1 MMIPG
6 GTVEDLSP
14 EAIEAR
20 LRALA
25 DQLAG
30 SASFDE
36 LDLRHLLDLL
46 TQRAPLLRQ
55 EYDHGT
61 LDRVLAGDKR
71 PASLLLPAGTLTP
84 DQPRDAAALR
94 VWTVPESLRACGDK
108 CLYDVGVAGR
118 KTYRGLPLQEIGPRS
133 YDLAGDVLGLLADDR
148 TLREFFERNRIRRLP
163 LDEEV
168 LFLRQCA
175 SRFDLYARILQ
186 AWRETLGSAPAA
198 SSETTSPLSRTAVPT
213 DTRTVSGTA
222 LLPMADPDRPHP
234 RRPAA
239 RPKRS
244 EVRRPDPPADD
255 SDHEEDGF
263 KETDR
268 DARLAWFERTLLLR
282 TLDLGRLRDELREDV
297 VDQEEAVNRVCDDL
311 SVFAAGMRERQRP
324 LSYFLVGPTGVGK
337 NHLMESLAR
346 RLESAW
352 ECEVP
357 TLVLEG
363 PQYAYPSDVNELKG
377 ATRGFIRSDEEGLL
391 AEFHERARRAPLS
404 VLLVDEVEKSH
415 PQLMR
420 FFLSLM
426 DRGSTMDNRGR
437 LLRFPATILAFT
449 SNAGYS
455 EIEMRRGPIGYA
467 AEEAAGS
474 ARRRDAARA
483 LKRGLAPEFLA
494 RVQVLHFRPL
504 GRASAAR
511 ILDREIGRLARRFQ
525 RRHGLRLE
533 VTPAARAALVQQGFS
548 TEEGARHLVGR
559 IDRVCNVEVQLR
571 LRPAGVPLTAER
583 QRLLA
588 LIREAR
594 RGERAVDVEALTDA
608 VRAELRPARTGR
620 RIIVDHRRDRFVY
633 REEAA

>member
-6 GTVEDLSP
+6 GTFEDLTP

-25 DQLAG
+25 DRLAG
-30 SASFDE
+30 STSFDE
-36 LDLRHLLDLL
+36 LDIRHLLDLL
-46 TQRAPLLRQ
+46 TQRAPLLKA
-55 EYDHGT
+55 EYDPGT
-61 LDRVLAGDKR
+61 IDRVLSGDRR
-71 PASLLLPAGTLTP
+71 PAALLLPAGALTP

-94 VWTVPESLRACGDK
+94 AWTVPESLRACGDK

-118 KTYRGLPLQEIGPRS
+118 MTYRGLPLHEIGPRS
-133 YDLAGDVLGLLADDR
+133 YDLAGEVLRLLADDR
-148 TLREFFERNRIRRLP
+148 TLVEFFERNQIRHLP
-163 LDEEV
+163 LEEEV
-168 LFLRQCA
+168 MFLRQCA

-186 AWRETLGSAPAA
+186 AWRETLGPAAPAEA
-198 SSETTSPLSRTAVPT
+198 PGP
-213 DTRTVSGTA
+213 TVSRTA
-222 LLPMADPDRPHP
+222 LLPASDPGPGPRRAAPRPK
-234 RRPAA
+234 RRPA
-239 RPKRS
+239 R
-244 EVRRPDPPADD
+244 PPAPSAADD
-255 SDHEEDGF
+255 PDAEEDGF
-263 KETDR
+263 KEADR
-268 DARLAWFERTLLLR
+268 DTRLAWFERTLLLR
-282 TLDLGRLRDELREDV
+282 TLDLARLREELREDV
-297 VDQEEAVNRVCDDL
+297 VDQEEAVHRVCDDL

-455 EIEMRRGPIGYA
+455 EIEMRRAPIGYA

-494 RVQVLHFRPL
+494 RLQVLHFRPL
-504 GRASAAR
+504 GRASAVR
-511 ILDREIGRLARRFQ
+511 ILDREIGRLARRFL

-533 VTPAARAALVQQGFS
+533 VTPAAREALVEQGFS
-548 TEEGARHLVGR
+548 PEEGARHLVGR
-559 IDRVCNVEVQLR
+559 VDRVCNVEVQLR
-571 LRPAGVPLTAER
+571 LRPAGVPLTTER
-583 QRLLA
+583 RRLLA

-608 VRAELRPARTGR
+608 VRAELQPERTGR
-620 RIIVDHRRDRFVY
+620 RIVVDHRRDRFVY
-633 REEAA
+633 REDGA

>member
-1 MMIPG
+1 MMVPG
-6 GTVEDLSP
+6 SAFEDLTP

-25 DQLAG
+25 DRLVG
-30 SASFDE
+30 SSAFDE

-46 TQRAPLLRQ
+46 TQRTPLLRQ
-55 EYDHGT
+55 EYDPGT
-61 LDRVLAGDKR
+61 LDRVLAGDPR
-71 PASLLLPAGTLTP
+71 PAAILLPAALAP
-84 DQPRDAAALR
+84 EHPRDEAALR
-94 VWTVPESLRACGDK
+94 AWSVPESLRACGDK

-118 KTYRGLPLQEIGPRS
+118 MTYRGLPLQEIGPRS
-133 YDLAGDVLGLLADDR
+133 YDLAGQVLHLLADDR
-148 TLREFFERNRIRRLP
+148 TLREFFERNRIRNLP

-175 SRFDLYARILQ
+175 GRFDLYARILQ
-186 AWRETLGSAPAA
+186 AWRESMGQAAPAPAEREGSPIASGSAILPV
-198 SSETTSPLSRTAVPT
+198 PPPSRP
-213 DTRTVSGTA
+213 
-222 LLPMADPDRPHP
+222 PQ
-234 RRPAA
+234 RRSAP
-239 RPKRS
+239 RPKRR
-244 EVRRPDPPADD
+244 ETQPPEPPVDDPDG
-255 SDHEEDGF
+255 EEDGF
-263 KETDR
+263 KDADR

-282 TLDLGRLRDELREDV
+282 TLDLERLRRELRDDV
-297 VDQEEAVNRVCDDL
+297 VDQDEAVHRVCDDL

-346 RLESAW
+346 RLEATW

-357 TLVLEG
+357 TLILEG

-404 VLLVDEVEKSH
+404 VLLVDEVEKAH

-420 FFLSLM
+420 FFLALM

-455 EIEMRRGPIGYA
+455 ELEVRRGPIGYA

-474 ARRRDAARA
+474 SRRRDAARA

-511 ILDREIGRLARRFQ
+511 ILDREIGRLARRFL

-533 VTPAARAALVQQGFS
+533 VLPAARAALVEQGFS
-548 TEEGARHLVGR
+548 VEEGARHLAGR

-571 LRPAGVPLTAER
+571 LRPAGVPLTSER
-583 QRLLA
+583 RRLLT

-608 VRAELRPARTGR
+608 VRVELRPERTGR
-620 RIIVDHRRDRFVY
+620 RIVIDYRRDRFVY
-633 REEAA
+633 REEEE